1 MEAVVI
7 ILIIA
12 IVVSTIIS
20 VLSIKNEFSVDYSEK
35 IEDIKDEVEGVL
47 EEAKRRVGRV
57 KEELEDVKEAGKD
70 VIEQSK
76 DIVEAVKGDKRK
88 GRKKKATKSYL
99 NSLKKSDICKKVKE
113 ECDVEL
119 DSKMKKST
127 LVNKAYTLINKK

>member
-1 MEAVVI
+1 MGTVVI

-12 IVVSTIIS
+12 IVISTIVSAIS
-20 VLSIKNEFSVDYSEK
+20 LKNEFSVDYSEK

-113 ECDVEL
+113 ECGVEL